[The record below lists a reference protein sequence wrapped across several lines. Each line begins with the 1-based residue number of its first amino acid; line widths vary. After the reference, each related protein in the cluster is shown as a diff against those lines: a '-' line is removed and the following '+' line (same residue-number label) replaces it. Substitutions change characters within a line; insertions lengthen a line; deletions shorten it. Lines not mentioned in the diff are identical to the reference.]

1 MIEIEDEEFNT
12 ELLIQYS
19 LLQKILIKLAK
30 AQNDNKDIFNTY
42 QKNLKSKD
50 KKIEELE
57 KRLDFIQN
65 NNEKRF
71 KEIDEYL
78 KKLTEKIKN
87 PEKTSNE
94 DLNFNMTVVDN
105 NLPKQEK
112 ETNKT
117 DEEEEKEEVI
127 IKKPKK
133 KKQKIIEVSE
143 S

>member
-1 MIEIEDEEFNT
+1 MIEIDEEEFNT

-30 AQNDNKDIFNTY
+30 AQNDNKDIFVTY

-57 KRLDFIQN
+57 KKLDFIQN

-78 KKLTEKIKN
+78 KKLTDKIKN

-105 NLPKQEK
+105 TLPKQEN

-117 DEEEEKEEVI
+117 DEEEE
-127 IKKPKK
+127 
-133 KKQKIIEVSE
+133 
-143 S
+143 